1 MTSSNVE
8 RYGVKGGVRLDIVEF
23 NSDGT
28 IKAVYDFKTGN
39 SGLTRSRIQQILQH
53 LPNNAPVYE
62 LRP

>member
-1 MTSSNVE
+1 MTSCKVE
-8 RYGVKGGVRLDIVEF
+8 RYEINGGVRLDIVEF

-39 SGLTRSRIQQILQH
+39 SGLMRSQIQQILQH
-53 LPNNAPVYE
+53 LSNNAPVYE